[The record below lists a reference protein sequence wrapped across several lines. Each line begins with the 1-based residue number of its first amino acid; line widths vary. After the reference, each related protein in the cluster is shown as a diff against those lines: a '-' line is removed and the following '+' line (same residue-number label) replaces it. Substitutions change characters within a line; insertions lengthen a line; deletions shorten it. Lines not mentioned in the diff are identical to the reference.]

1 MQAFIKGLQRA
12 HDEGKNMDGIRRT
25 WNDRYIR
32 QGNMLKSL
40 ASSDKMSEAVSRSN
54 TAWKENNALTNEASK
69 RYETT
74 ESQLKI
80 FKNKLTDIAIEF
92 GGPLL
97 KALNSGLDAAKPWLQ
112 TLSDWA
118 KNLVRCQPHN
128 SKISSRSWAGLL
140 LQLVQR

>member
-1 MQAFIKGLQRA
+1 
-12 HDEGKNMDGIRRT
+12 
-25 WNDRYIR
+25 
-32 QGNMLKSL
+32 
-40 ASSDKMSEAVSRSN
+40 MSEAVSRSN

-97 KALNSGLDAAKPWLQ
+97 KALK
-112 TLSDWA
+112 
-118 KNLVRCQPHN
+118 
-128 SKISSRSWAGLL
+128 
-140 LQLVQR
+140 